1 LKGTWLSAPHD
12 LHVIENIGRVR
23 AAARAGDGDADAD
36 AMGDGPPAGPR

>member
-23 AAARAGDGDADAD
+23 GSALTGAGD
-36 AMGDGPPAGPR
+36 DGRGPD